1 MPFILK
7 LLDLMAL
14 YKMNRF
20 HWHLTEDQV
29 RSTYDVW
36 CVCVCVGGGGWLEKG
51 RWGSWPCIN
60 STCFTG
66 TSLRYQVCVKY
77 NMHPTV
83 QYATAG
89 VCVCGGGG
97 ALGWGCVVAA

>member
-20 HWHLTEDQV
+20 HRHLTEDQV

-36 CVCVCVGGGGWLEKG
+36 CVW
-51 RWGSWPCIN
+51 
-60 STCFTG
+60 
-66 TSLRYQVCVKY
+66 
-77 NMHPTV
+77 
-83 QYATAG
+83 G
-89 VCVCGGGG
+89 VCVWGGGG
-97 ALGWGCVVAA
+97 AGWRRGGGAHGPV